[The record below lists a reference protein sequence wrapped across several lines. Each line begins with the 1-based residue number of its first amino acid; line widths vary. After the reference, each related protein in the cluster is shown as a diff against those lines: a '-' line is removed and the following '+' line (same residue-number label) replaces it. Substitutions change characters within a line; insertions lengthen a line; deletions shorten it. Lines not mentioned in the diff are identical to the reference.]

1 MARDLIEL
9 SSIFKEG
16 FPWLLHFTAYWN
28 AKIEQ
33 RWLILIGIRHI
44 LVIVGLWATIVFFA
58 WILSKYLETV
68 YGDKESKL
76 DRIFIPVEN
85 FIYGL
90 IGLDKNKTMK
100 WKEYFLNVLIFSAF
114 SAVVSFLILY
124 YQGYLPINPMHFPDL
139 SWSLALNTAMSISS
153 NTNLQHYGGGSS
165 LSYLSQMVGI
175 QFLQFT
181 SAATGLAV
189 AVAIFRG
196 FAGKKNQTEGLGNFY
211 VDLVRS
217 LTRVLIPLSFI
228 FAIIFII
235 IGIPQSLSGYTLV
248 RTLSGSEQILKIGPV
263 ASLVSIMQLGT
274 NGGGYFGA
282 NSAFP
287 FQNPNPI
294 SNYIQMA
301 LMMIIPT
308 SMPFLF
314 GRMINRMGEG
324 RTILIASY
332 GLYAIDLIIAFIP
345 VTVLGAGMEAGIGP
359 FSSVF
364 WTVTT
369 TAFTTGSVNA
379 SLAAFNPIVIIPAFM
394 GMLIQ
399 ATPGG
404 IGVGTMYM
412 LMYIVITV
420 FIVGLMA
427 GRTPEYLGAKITAG
441 DVKLAV
447 IGFLSHP
454 IIILIPTVIAYAAG
468 YVHAIGYGTGPT
480 SFTQIFYEF
489 TSAAANNGSDF
500 LGTTANTVFFN
511 VSTAIVM
518 WAGRFI
524 PIFVMLAI
532 AGRIQ
537 ERRRSSEISLRTDDI
552 IFPIVLIVS
561 ILILVILTFF
571 PFLAIGPILMHLEGI
586 KNAL

>member
-1 MARDLIEL
+1 M
-9 SSIFKEG
+9 
-16 FPWLLHFTAYWN
+16 
-28 AKIEQ
+28 
-33 RWLILIGIRHI
+33 IGIRHI
-44 LVIVGLWATIVFFA
+44 LVIAGLWAAIIFFA
-58 WILSKYLETV
+58 WILSKYLEIV
-68 YGDKESKL
+68 YGNKKSKL
-76 DRIFIPVEN
+76 DYIFDPVDN
-85 FIYGL
+85 FIYAI
-90 IGLDKNKTMK
+90 IGVDKNKTMK
-100 WKEYFLNVLIFSAF
+100 WKEYFLHVFIFSIFTA
-114 SAVVSFLILY
+114 AISFLILY
-124 YQGYLPINPMHFPDL
+124 YQGILPLNPMQFPDI

-153 NTNLQHYGGGSS
+153 NTNLQHYAGGSQ

-196 FAGKKNQTEGLGNFY
+196 FSGKRNQTDDLGNFY
-211 VDLVRS
+211 VDLTRS

-228 FAIIFII
+228 FAVILVAS
-235 IGIPQSLSGYTLV
+235 GIPQSLSGYRQVL
-248 RTLSGSEQILKIGPV
+248 TLSGVEQVLKTGPV
-263 ASLVSIMQLGT
+263 ASLVAIMQLGT
-274 NGGGYFGA
+274 NGGGYFGS
-282 NSAFP
+282 NSAYP

-294 SNYIQMA
+294 SNYIQMG

-314 GRMINRMGEG
+314 GRMVNRMKEG

-332 GLYAIDLIIAFIP
+332 GLYAIDMVIAFIT
-345 VTVLGAGMEAGIGP
+345 VTVMGAGMETRFGP

-379 SLAAFNPIVIIPAFM
+379 SLAAFNPIVIIAAFM

-404 IGVGTMYM
+404 IGVGAMYM

-454 IIILIPTVIAYAAG
+454 IIILIPTVIAYAGG
-468 YVHAIGYGTGPT
+468 YVHAINYGTGPT

-500 LGTTANTVFFN
+500 LGTTANTPFFN
-511 VSTAIVM
+511 VSTGIVM

-537 ERRRSSEISLRTDDI
+537 ERRRSNEITLRTDDL
-552 IFPIVLIVS
+552 IFPIVLIAS
-561 ILILVILTFF
+561 IFILVILTFF
-571 PFLAIGPILMHLEGI
+571 PFLSVGPILMHLEGI